1 MWNIWGIFPSLKHF
15 LPCDLRIFFS
25 PGIFLKSFRVK
36 PSELKE
42 KLYIIHEE
50 SGGLTDEQITTLRR

>member
-1 MWNIWGIFPSLKHF
+1 MILRSFQSCDSMI
-15 LPCDLRIFFS
+15 LPCNTRIFFS
-25 PGIFLKSFRVK
+25 RGIFLKSFRIK

>member
-1 MWNIWGIFPSLKHF
+1 LKNH
-15 LPCDLRIFFS
+15 FS
-25 PGIFLKSFRVK
+25 PDIFLKSFRIK

-50 SGGLTDEQITTLRR
+50 SGGLTDEQITALRR